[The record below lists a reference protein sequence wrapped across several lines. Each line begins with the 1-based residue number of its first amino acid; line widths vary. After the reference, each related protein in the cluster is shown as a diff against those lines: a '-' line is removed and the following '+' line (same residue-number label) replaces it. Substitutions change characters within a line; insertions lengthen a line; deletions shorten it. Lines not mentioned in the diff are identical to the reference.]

1 MMAAAAMVRSRPS
14 QRNGASRRLPQLA
27 HNTSGRNR
35 PPVAWRHC
43 VASLRKSR
51 ARRPRCASSQASTTS
66 APPPSPTTSPAT
78 ERSVSSFDCGC
89 QLMLHDARS
98 PVAISTRRALP
109 VRMRESATSR
119 PSITPLQAL
128 SRSKTRASRAPSASA
143 TTLAV
148 AGSMQSRVMPVKIR
162 VSTSRGPMPASA
174 SALVAAATDSW
185 DGSTSGAAIR
195 RSRTPVTRSSHPG
208 SNPKRFNPERSSTST
223 VVTTPG
229 GISAPSPEMRT
240 PVPFECM
247 AVAIASY
254 MKGVPSSRCIG
265 ATRMPYIAVA
275 LFAATRPRDAAVLSR
290 AALPSLQECQ
300 LWLARR
306 QERASDPGTPDSSRQ
321 PSAVLVAPGNLR
333 YADGPEEVPMRTMR
347 AVALLVAMSAAAE
360 GANEAR
366 DILDRRKH
374 LEETTR
380 RWEDLSQK
388 MTLRVVYRAG
398 GTREDQIEVYER
410 RADGERKTIAFVV
423 APPEVKG
430 TGFLA
435 FARAGRAPEQWLY
448 LPDLK
453 RVRQIASTMR
463 NESFVGS
470 DLTYRDM
477 NLLAEMPSWSDA
489 DGTASHLIE
498 LTPKREDIGYA
509 RILLWLGKEDL
520 MPRKLEF
527 YEQQAEPRKRITQ
540 HDVRLVG
547 AIPVAYRTDVETPQ
561 TGSHTAVEITDLKF
575 NQGLKDDLFTQRQL
589 ERGGR

>member
-1 MMAAAAMVRSRPS
+1 MRP
-14 QRNGASRRLPQLA
+14 
-27 HNTSGRNR
+27 
-35 PPVAWRHC
+35 
-43 VASLRKSR
+43 
-51 ARRPRCASSQASTTS
+51 
-66 APPPSPTTSPAT
+66 
-78 ERSVSSFDCGC
+78 
-89 QLMLHDARS
+89 ML
-98 PVAISTRRALP
+98 
-109 VRMRESATSR
+109 
-119 PSITPLQAL
+119 
-128 SRSKTRASRAPSASA
+128 
-143 TTLAV
+143 
-148 AGSMQSRVMPVKIR
+148 
-162 VSTSRGPMPASA
+162 
-174 SALVAAATDSW
+174 
-185 DGSTSGAAIR
+185 
-195 RSRTPVTRSSHPG
+195 
-208 SNPKRFNPERSSTST
+208 
-223 VVTTPG
+223 
-229 GISAPSPEMRT
+229 
-240 PVPFECM
+240 
-247 AVAIASY
+247 
-254 MKGVPSSRCIG
+254 
-265 ATRMPYIAVA
+265 
-275 LFAATRPRDAAVLSR
+275 
-290 AALPSLQECQ
+290 
-300 LWLARR
+300 
-306 QERASDPGTPDSSRQ
+306 
-321 PSAVLVAPGNLR
+321 
-333 YADGPEEVPMRTMR
+333 

-366 DILDRRKH
+366 DILDQRKH

-398 GTREDQIEVYER
+398 GTREDRIEMYER
-410 RADGERKTIAFVV
+410 RSDGERKTIAFVV
-423 APPEVKG
+423 APPEVRG

-463 NESFVGS
+463 KESFVGS

-477 NLLAEMPSWSDA
+477 SLLAEMPSWSDA
-489 DGTASHLIE
+489 DATASLRGEETVDGTASHLIE

-540 HDVRLVG
+540 RDVRLVG

>member
-1 MMAAAAMVRSRPS
+1 
-14 QRNGASRRLPQLA
+14 
-27 HNTSGRNR
+27 
-35 PPVAWRHC
+35 
-43 VASLRKSR
+43 
-51 ARRPRCASSQASTTS
+51 
-66 APPPSPTTSPAT
+66 
-78 ERSVSSFDCGC
+78 
-89 QLMLHDARS
+89 
-98 PVAISTRRALP
+98 
-109 VRMRESATSR
+109 
-119 PSITPLQAL
+119 
-128 SRSKTRASRAPSASA
+128 
-143 TTLAV
+143 
-148 AGSMQSRVMPVKIR
+148 
-162 VSTSRGPMPASA
+162 
-174 SALVAAATDSW
+174 
-185 DGSTSGAAIR
+185 
-195 RSRTPVTRSSHPG
+195 
-208 SNPKRFNPERSSTST
+208 
-223 VVTTPG
+223 
-229 GISAPSPEMRT
+229 
-240 PVPFECM
+240 
-247 AVAIASY
+247 
-254 MKGVPSSRCIG
+254 
-265 ATRMPYIAVA
+265 
-275 LFAATRPRDAAVLSR
+275 
-290 AALPSLQECQ
+290 
-300 LWLARR
+300 
-306 QERASDPGTPDSSRQ
+306 
-321 PSAVLVAPGNLR
+321 
-333 YADGPEEVPMRTMR
+333 MRTML

-366 DILDRRKH
+366 DILDQRKH

-489 DGTASHLIE
+489 DATASLRGEETVDGTASHLIE

-509 RILLWLGKEDL
+509 RILLS
-520 MPRKLEF
+520 RKLEF

>member
-208 SNPKRFNPERSSTST
+208 SNPKRFNPARSSTSA
-223 VVTTPG
+223 VVTTSG
-229 GISAPSPEMRT
+229 GISAPTPEMRT

-247 AVAIASY
+247 AVA
-254 MKGVPSSRCIG
+254 
-265 ATRMPYIAVA
+265 
-275 LFAATRPRDAAVLSR
+275 
-290 AALPSLQECQ
+290 
-300 LWLARR
+300 
-306 QERASDPGTPDSSRQ
+306 
-321 PSAVLVAPGNLR
+321 
-333 YADGPEEVPMRTMR
+333 
-347 AVALLVAMSAAAE
+347 LLVAMSAAAK

-410 RADGERKTIAFVV
+410 RSDGERKTIAFVV

-477 NLLAEMPSWSDA
+477 NLLAEMSSWSDA
-489 DGTASHLIE
+489 DATASLRGEETVDGTASHLIE

-520 MPRKLEF
+520 VPRKLEF

-547 AIPVAYRTDVETPQ
+547 AIPVAYRTHLETPQ
-561 TGSHTAVEITDLKF
+561 NGSPTGGGGTHPKF
-575 NQGLKDDLFTQRQL
+575 NPGRKGGPFSPRQL
-589 ERGGR
+589 G